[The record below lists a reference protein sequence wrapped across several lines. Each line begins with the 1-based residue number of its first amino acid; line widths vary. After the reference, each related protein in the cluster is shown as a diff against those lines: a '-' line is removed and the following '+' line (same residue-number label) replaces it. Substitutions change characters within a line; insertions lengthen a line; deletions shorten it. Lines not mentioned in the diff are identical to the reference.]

1 MTTIAYKDG
10 VIAYDSRVTDGGY
23 ITDDNFNKRFDVDG
37 VSFFLTGCIT
47 DYASLIDAYFGGKPR
62 RHIDCKAFVYDNG
75 EVFECGVSGASG
87 LWKYRMRLDN
97 PAAIG
102 SGAQFALA
110 AMFLGEPASDAVA
123 LASKLDSAT
132 GGCIRIFSIQ
142 EWGALHE

>member
-10 VIAYDSRVTDGGY
+10 AIAYDSRVTDGGY
-23 ITDDNFNKRFDVDG
+23 IADDNFNKRFDVDG
-37 VSFFLTGCIT
+37 VSFFLTGCVT
-47 DYASLIDAYFGGKPR
+47 DYVKLIDAYFGGEPR
-62 RHIDCKAFVYDNG
+62 GRMDCKAFVYDNG
-75 EVFECGVSGASG
+75 DLFECGVSDPSG
-87 LWKYRMRLDN
+87 LWKYKMRLDN

-110 AMFLGEPASDAVA
+110 AMFLGESASDAVT

-132 GGCIRIFSIQ
+132 GGRIRIFSIQ